1 MVMNKNLLN
10 RQSLLKQMF
19 ALDKQTKETKKE
31 YWKIMG
37 IGWAKPIL
45 KLKNETSDLYLK
57 RMKTKGYTV
66 EEV

>member
-1 MVMNKNLLN
+1 MADAK
-10 RQSLLKQMF
+10 KTK
-19 ALDKQTKETKKE
+19 AAKKETKKE

-45 KLKNETSDLYLK
+45 KLKNETSDRYLK